1 MTLLDKELFVLE
13 SPQSTQL
20 DVYDANDYTSRGNI
34 AIPQQLQSNFV
45 DIAACSFYRCIYIAD
60 VNNTRIVKLKLPSHT
75 TTWKV
80 DDINYN
86 TVVSITSSHYLLILC
101 KAKVSNKLKLF
112 SMDGE
117 LQKTVELQLDTA
129 PLNSAV
135 EQVPGQYVATYG
147 TSSGHLHRVC
157 VVNDDGK
164 VLHAHGGFQ
173 GSYGTLMNSPGDV
186 VIDKDGFVY
195 VFGERNKCLIV
206 LTPELDYIHS
216 IAFSVPSVEG
226 CTTRDIQSLKIDE
239 ELRHIYLR
247 YSIQNRCWQKFYRI
261 TFFTLCL

>member
-1 MTLLDKELFVLE
+1 VLE

-101 KAKVSNKLKLF
+101 KVSNKLKLF
-112 SMDGE
+112 STDGE

-186 VIDKDGFVY
+186 VIDKDGFVC
-195 VFGERNKCLIV
+195 VFEERNKRLIV

-216 IAFSVPSVEG
+216 IAFSVPFHEG
-226 CTTRDIQSLKIDE
+226 YTTHIKSLKIDE

-247 YSIQNRCWQKFYRI
+247 YSIKNRCNRQLYYI